1 MGRAKE
7 AVLRVFQTE
16 ARAKCLILLV
26 TTVSLVGCSGFEST
40 RYTSGQT
47 AEVAWD
53 DPGRPPHQR
62 RQTKP
67 RPTSSQSVFAKQ
79 SNPTREDTLPHGVGS
94 ATTAASAR
102 AETTP
107 KEPEEFTPEWRAR
120 ENDRQ
125 RVAEDKLKKVMMICR
140 NCLLPQHLEDNT
152 SSINR

>member
-7 AVLRVFQTE
+7 TVLRVFRTV

-26 TTVSLVGCSGFEST
+26 TAVALVGCSGFENT
-40 RYTSGQT
+40 RYTSRQP

-53 DPGRPPHQR
+53 DSGRPPHQR

-79 SNPTREDTLPHGVGS
+79 SNPTREDTLPHAVGS
-94 ATTAASAR
+94 ATTDASAR
-102 AETTP
+102 AETTQ

-125 RVAEDKLKKVMMICR
+125 RVADDKLKKVMVICR
-140 NCLLPQHLEDNT
+140 NCLPPQHLEDNT
-152 SSINR
+152 SSMNR